1 MQAPGREAFAGR
13 AIGVGTRGGPGRRA
27 TKGVVL
33 SFDDWARD
41 GARELDRSAGS
52 PWLEIG
58 AALVARDDHPDL
70 EVRVVLGRLDALAD
84 PLVSRG
90 LHRAPVEEAAAEIAR
105 HLYVERGFR
114 GNEADYGDPHNSHL
128 HEVLDRG
135 LGIPITL
142 AIVLMGV
149 ARRVGVNAHG
159 ISFPG
164 HFLVRFERVNGGP
177 LVVDPFDRGRPLT
190 MTELEARLRRASPN
204 TPGSEPR
211 LQMRHLEPAT
221 LRAILVRV
229 LANLKAAHLAKGD
242 QARALLS
249 ATRIVTLAPADPTA
263 VRDRGLLQARLGAPA
278 GARADLERYL
288 ELAPKANDA
297 RQIQAMLGRLTASRA
312 N

>member
-1 MQAPGREAFAGR
+1 M
-13 AIGVGTRGGPGRRA
+13 
-27 TKGVVL
+27 L

-41 GARELDRSAGS
+41 GARELDRSTGS
-52 PWLEIG
+52 AWLEIG
-58 AALVARDDHPDL
+58 AALAARDDHPDVDVR
-70 EVRVVLGRLDALAD
+70 EVLARLDALAE
-84 PLVSRG
+84 PLANKG
-90 LHRAPVEEAAAEIAR
+90 LHRAPVDLAADTIAE

-128 HEVLDRG
+128 HEVLERR

-149 ARRVGVNAHG
+149 ARRLGVQARG

-164 HFLVRFERVNGGP
+164 HFLVRFERSNGPP

-190 MTELEARLRRASPN
+190 MGELEARLRR
-204 TPGSEPR
+204 TLRPGDGEAR

-229 LANLKAAHLAKGD
+229 LTNLKSAHLAKGD
-242 QARALLS
+242 PARALLA
-249 ATRIVTLAPADPTA
+249 ATRVVTLAPRDPVA
-263 VRDRGLLQARLGAPA
+263 LRDRGLLQARLGAPG
-278 GARADLERYL
+278 GARVDLERYL
-288 ELAPKANDA
+288 DLAPKAADA
-297 RQIQAMLGRLTASRA
+297 GAIRAMLGRLAASRS